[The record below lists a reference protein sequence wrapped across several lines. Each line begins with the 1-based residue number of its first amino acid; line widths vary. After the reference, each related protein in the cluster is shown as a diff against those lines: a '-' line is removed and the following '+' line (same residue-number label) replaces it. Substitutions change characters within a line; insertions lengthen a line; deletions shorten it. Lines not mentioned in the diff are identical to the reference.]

1 MRRHEQGEEEGRVGE
16 RPGRDDVLAG
26 DVDGGESGRGQ
37 EPDQEEIDQ
46 LPVPKGQC
54 LSW

>member
-1 MRRHEQGEEEGRVGE
+1 VRRHEQGEEERRVGK

-26 DVDGGESGRGQ
+26 DVDGGEPGRRQ
-37 EPDQEEIDQ
+37 EPDQEEVDQ
-46 LPVPKGQC
+46 LPVAEGQC